1 MRRLITLS
9 AATAASALF
18 LAGCGAGGGSDAEV
32 GQESEEGVTTLTVG
46 VSPVPHGTI
55 LEFVNE
61 NLAEEA
67 GLSLEIVSYDDYAL
81 PNRALVDGE
90 LDANYFQHL
99 PYFESESESQGYE
112 LAHFDGVHIEPFAL
126 YSNEYDDVADLP
138 GGAQIGINNDPS
150 NQGRALDLLA
160 EAGLITLDDSVDVV
174 SATVGDVVDNPKN
187 LEFIE
192 ADAASLARTLDDVD
206 ASVINGNYAIEAG
219 LSPTEDGLL
228 VESGEDNPYAN
239 FLAVRAGDETNEAI
253 VTLDELLHSEEVR
266 QFIEE
271 TWADGAVIPAF

>member
-1 MRRLITLS
+1 MRRIATVT
-9 AATAASALF
+9 AATAASILL
-18 LAGCGAGGGSDAEV
+18 LAGCGAGGSDAEIAAPD
-32 GQESEEGVTTLTVG
+32 EEGITTLTVG

-55 LEFVNE
+55 LEFVDG

-67 GLSLEIVSYDDYAL
+67 GLDLEIVSYDDYAL
-81 PNRALVDGE
+81 PNRALADGE

-99 PYFESESESQGYE
+99 PYFEFETEGQGYDLE
-112 LAHFDGVHIEPFAL
+112 HFPGVHIEPFAL

-138 GGAQIGINNDPS
+138 DGARIGINNDPS

-160 EAGLITLDDSVDVV
+160 QAGLITLSDDVEVV
-174 SATVGDVVDNPKN
+174 AATVGDIAENPKN
-187 LEFIE
+187 FEFVE
-192 ADAASLARTLDDVD
+192 ADAASLARTLEDVD

-219 LSPTEDGLL
+219 LSPTEDGIL

-253 VTLDELLHSEEVR
+253 VKLDELLRSEEVR